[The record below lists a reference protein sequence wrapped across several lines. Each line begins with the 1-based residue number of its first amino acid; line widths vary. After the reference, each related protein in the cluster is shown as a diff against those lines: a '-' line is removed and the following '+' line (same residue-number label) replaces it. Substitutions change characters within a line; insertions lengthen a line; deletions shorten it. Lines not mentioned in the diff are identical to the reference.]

1 MNPRPSFDALPVEVI
16 IMIVTPMIDNAVES
30 LVNLIIAHPSRFFN
44 EAFNVADFA
53 ADRYVRYMQ
62 SPGGTNDR
70 VPLLSR
76 VIENEYAPAW
86 LIRRFMDSLVRLEP
100 GAINGLYR
108 IPQLVEPP
116 IHIAVRTGRL
126 EAVKFLLQY
135 PGINPNVRYWH
146 GRYTLHAFCAH
157 QGFPH
162 LPPCNPEV
170 VLSRCLRAPN
180 YAVEAYSENPGDANL
195 RHRIHQC
202 AIALALA
209 DWVPQSI
216 ISHSMDFS
224 ITQGIKLGMGDYV
237 ATVLTRMFSV
247 AEPGLDSH
255 MAWYNINSLLL
266 GAVRL
271 STNTNVVQIILK
283 ECLKFNI
290 FPLVKDTHPAGN
302 FIHTAL
308 SNGCDQSAILLL
320 QYIKDQA
327 NNHITYRPHDYVAG
341 VMGSDRVL
349 IEATRDGN
357 FLYFLEHMK
366 FLREALSSSIP
377 EMDKE
382 QYRQILEL
390 TIHRAQ
396 TSQGNRRPAVHLVQ
410 EYGYD
415 RPIDLREAIRRR
427 DISVMDAIVSAWKRR
442 GDSLEV
448 ILPVRSPADVQ
459 ESALRYCARTVLL
472 VGVVIL
478 LNAGA
483 NPRTITPREWEQ
495 LGEIVQRQTEEMNEL
510 EFYQRNLLNRPFEN
524 DQALFGAGV
533 EDLDKVRPFL
543 RLIFRIIETNSAQ

>member
-16 IMIVTPMIDNAVES
+16 IMIVSPMIDDDAES
-30 LVNLIIAHPSRFFN
+30 LVNLIIAHPGRFFN
-44 EAFNVADFA
+44 EAFNIADFA

-70 VPLLSR
+70 KSVLSS
-76 VIENEYAPAW
+76 VIANEYAPVW
-86 LIRRFMDSLVRLEP
+86 LIRRCMDSLVRLEP
-100 GAINGLYR
+100 GAINGLYK

-116 IHIAVRTGRL
+116 IHTAVRIGRL

-146 GRYTLHAFCAH
+146 GRHTLNPFCAH

-170 VLSRCLRAPN
+170 VLSRCLSAPI
-180 YAVEAYSENPGDANL
+180 YAVEAYSDIEDADL

-209 DWVPQSI
+209 NWVPQSI
-216 ISHSMDFS
+216 TTHNMDFS
-224 ITQGIKLGMGDYV
+224 ITEGLRLGMSDYV
-237 ATVLTRMFSV
+237 TTVLTRMFSV
-247 AEPGLDSH
+247 AEPGADSG
-255 MAWYNINSLLL
+255 MAWYNVSGLLL
-266 GAVRL
+266 GAVKL
-271 STNTNVVQIILK
+271 STNTNVVQLILK
-283 ECLKFNI
+283 ECRKFDI
-290 FPLVKDTHPAGN
+290 FPMVQDTNPATN
-302 FIHTAL
+302 LIYTAL
-308 SNGCDQSAILLL
+308 SNSCDQSAILIL

-327 NNHITYRPHDYVAG
+327 NNHIAYRPHDYVAG
-341 VMGSDRVL
+341 MMGSDRVI

-377 EMDKE
+377 ETEKE

-427 DISVMDAIVSAWKRR
+427 DISVIDVIVSAWKRR

-448 ILPVRSPADVQ
+448 VLPVRSPADVQ

-483 NPRTITPREWEQ
+483 DPKTISPREWEQ

-524 DQALFGAGV
+524 DQATFGAGV